1 PGATLLAILHHS
13 REWAISYGPPTI
25 AVLIAG
31 VGALM
36 GIRWWWA
43 RRRHAQFLHH
53 ARLITVLAPP
63 CVDPAGGQ
71 ALWSN
76 LVGLLRPEWRRW
88 LAGQPHLGFEYG
100 FSDTG
105 ITLRLWVPGVI
116 PPGLVERAIEA
127 AWPGA
132 HTHTT
137 TASPP
142 IPHPQVGQQRLV
154 VSGELRLAR
163 PEALPI
169 RTDFDADPLRAAL
182 GAPVGLGRGQY
193 ACMQILARPATGRR
207 LARARYAA
215 RRLHTGGSTHLISR
229 LLDLIT
235 PGMTIR
241 RPTANSGRA
250 NGDPQRSLEY
260 SAQNRAIITKQ
271 RGSQCETV
279 IRYAV
284 TTLLPTGAGDQKL
297 RAARQLA
304 RGRAHALAA
313 AFACYTEHNHYTRH
327 RIRRP
332 ATVLTERQ
340 FRHGDLLSVPELAA
354 VAHLPT
360 DAAIPGLQR
369 AGARAIAPPPGIA
382 SPGPDAKPIGITDTG
397 HPRPVALRVPD
408 ARHHLHVLGA
418 TGSGKSTLLAAM
430 ALADV
435 DAGRG
440 IVLIDPKGDL
450 VTDLLSRLPRSA
462 SDRLVLFD
470 AHGRTRPPCLNPLD
484 GEDTDLV
491 VDNLVSVFRRVYS
504 AFWGPRTDDL

>member
-1 PGATLLAILHHS
+1 MPASVLAALITGDLPRNHIAARPLDGPIGRWVGDYLRDPSATLLAILHHL
-13 REWAISYGPPTI
+13 RELAIGYRPATI

-31 VGALM
+31 GGALV
-36 GIRWWWA
+36 GTRWWA
-43 RRRHAQFLHH
+43 RRCHTQLLNH

-76 LVGLLRPEWRRW
+76 LVGLLRPAWRRW

-100 FSDTG
+100 FSDIG
-105 ITLRLWVPGVI
+105 ITLRLWVPKVI

-142 IPHPQVGQQRLV
+142 IPHPQVGQRRLV
-154 VSGELRLAR
+154 VGGELRLAR

-169 RTDFDADPLRAAL
+169 RTDFDADPLRAVL
-182 GAPVGLGRGQY
+182 GAPIGLGRGQY
-193 ACMQILARPATGRR
+193 ACVQILARPATGRR
-207 LARARYAA
+207 IARARYGA
-215 RRLHTGGSTHLISR
+215 RHLHTGGSPRLIGR
-229 LLDLIT
+229 LFDLIT
-235 PGMTIR
+235 PGMKTP
-241 RPTANSGRA
+241 RPTTNASPA

-260 SAQNRAIITKQ
+260 SAHNRAIITKQ
-271 RGSQCETV
+271 RGSQYETV

-284 TTLLPTGAGDQKL
+284 TTLLPTGSCDQKL
-297 RAARQLA
+297 RTARQTA

-332 ATVLTERQ
+332 TTALSRRQ
-340 FRHGDLLSVPELAA
+340 FRRGDLLSVPELAA

-369 AGARAIAPPPGIA
+369 AGAKALAPPPGIA
-382 SPGPDAKPIGITDTG
+382 HPGPDAKPIGITDTG
-397 HPRPVALRVPD
+397 HRRPVALRVPD

-418 TGSGKSTLLAAM
+418 TGSGNTTLRLRHTYWVM
-430 ALADV
+430 ADRSLS
-435 DAGRG
+435 AGTG
-440 IVLIDPKGDL
+440 TAP
-450 VTDLLSRLPRSA
+450 A
-462 SDRLVLFD
+462 
-470 AHGRTRPPCLNPLD
+470 
-484 GEDTDLV
+484 
-491 VDNLVSVFRRVYS
+491 RR
-504 AFWGPRTDDL
+504 